1 MRRNSSCVA
10 ACAKAGF
17 STATGYRIA
26 REPVLPS
33 QRGTTRERRRPDP
46 LAEIF
51 EHEIVPLLTA
61 AQQRLVEI
69 ADLPASALAEDVAPT
84 SLDQFP
90 MGLRTAWTA
99 GAVRPPAKRP
109 PPVPLGRRRPVPMAP
124 VPAPR
129 RARFAATH

>member
-1 MRRNSSCVA
+1 MRFFMKLRQTNSIVA
-10 ACAKAGF
+10 AAAKAGF

-51 EHEIVPLLTA
+51 EHEIVPPLKA

-69 ADLPASALAEDVAPT
+69 ADLPASALPEDVAPT
-84 SLDQFP
+84 SPDQFLL
-90 MGLRTAWTA
+90 GLRTPGTA
-99 GAVRPPAKRP
+99 AEVRPPANRQTPEPRARP
-109 PPVPLGRRRPVPMAP
+109 P
-124 VPAPR
+124 
-129 RARFAATH
+129 